1 MSNYNLTEIFP
12 EIDESILGYVYVE
25 TNGNLEKSINLLL
38 QMIKNS
44 KNNVDNE
51 PTIVTIDTNHIKNKE
66 QFEEKTENNNQQT
79 IIDNNLSAAQTLSDE
94 ILAKTI
100 QDMIMFDYINNDN
113 SSDDQ
118 NRGKKKIIKNK
129 ENFMKKFGKK
139 FKNIFSK
146 FTCNSCACT
155 SAENI
160 QHDEYKLL
168 DMDENLDNNPQIESI
183 YDDFPEENDKKKS
196 YTSINLDQKEKNEDV
211 CSETTS
217 DLLIFENEEEN
228 KDNQSRPLSPSQILI
243 FDQEEDIIS
252 HSVELSEIK
261 I

>member
-38 QMIKNS
+38 QMIQDS
-44 KNNVDNE
+44 KNNVSNE
-51 PTIVTIDTNHIKNKE
+51 PTIVTNHIKNKE
-66 QFEEKTENNNQQT
+66 QFEEKTENNNDLFT
-79 IIDNNLSAAQTLSDE
+79 AQTLSDE

-118 NRGKKKIIKNK
+118 NREKTKSKKKIIKNK
-129 ENFMKKFGKK
+129 KNFMKKFGKK
-139 FKNIFSK
+139 FKDIFSK
-146 FTCNSCACT
+146 FTCNSCT

-168 DMDENLDNNPQIESI
+168 DMDKNLDNNVQIESI
-183 YDDFPEENDKKKS
+183 YDDFPEDNDKKKKL
-196 YTSINLDQKEKNEDV
+196 YIN
-211 CSETTS
+211 
-217 DLLIFENEEEN
+217 
-228 KDNQSRPLSPSQILI
+228 
-243 FDQEEDIIS
+243 
-252 HSVELSEIK
+252 
-261 I
+261 

>member
-44 KNNVDNE
+44 KNNVSNQ
-51 PTIVTIDTNHIKNKE
+51 PTIVTIDTNNIINKE
-66 QFEEKTENNNQQT
+66 QFEEKTEN
-79 IIDNNLSAAQTLSDE
+79 NNLSAAQTLSDE

-118 NRGKKKIIKNK
+118 NREKTKSKKKIIKNK
-129 ENFMKKFGKK
+129 KNFMKKFGKK
-139 FKNIFSK
+139 FKDIFSK

-183 YDDFPEENDKKKS
+183 YDDPQIESIYDDFPEDNDKKKS
-196 YTSINLDQKEKNEDV
+196 YTSINLEQKEK
-211 CSETTS
+211 
-217 DLLIFENEEEN
+217 
-228 KDNQSRPLSPSQILI
+228 
-243 FDQEEDIIS
+243 
-252 HSVELSEIK
+252 EIRY
-261 I
+261 

>member
-38 QMIKNS
+38 QMIQDS
-44 KNNVDNE
+44 KNNVSNE
-51 PTIVTIDTNHIKNKE
+51 PTIVTNHIKNKE
-66 QFEEKTENNNQQT
+66 QFEEKTENNNDLFT
-79 IIDNNLSAAQTLSDE
+79 AQTLSDE

-118 NRGKKKIIKNK
+118 NREKKKSKKKIIKNK
-129 ENFMKKFGKK
+129 KNFMKKFGKK
-139 FKNIFSK
+139 FKDIFSK
-146 FTCNSCACT
+146 FTCSACACA

-160 QHDEYKLL
+160 QRDKYKLL
-168 DMDENLDNNPQIESI
+168 DMDENLDDNVKIESI
-183 YDDFPEENDKKKS
+183 YDDFPENDDKETS
-196 YTSINLDQKEKNEDV
+196 CTSINLEQKKKNEDIR
-211 CSETTS
+211 SES
-217 DLLIFENEEEN
+217 PSVLLIFENEEEN

-243 FDQEEDIIS
+243 FDPEEENIS
-252 HSVELSEIK
+252 RSVELSEIK

>member
-44 KNNVDNE
+44 KNNVSNQ
-51 PTIVTIDTNHIKNKE
+51 PTIVTIDTNNIINKE
-66 QFEEKTENNNQQT
+66 QFEEKTEN
-79 IIDNNLSAAQTLSDE
+79 NNLSAAQTLSDE

-118 NRGKKKIIKNK
+118 NREKTKSKKKIIKNK
-129 ENFMKKFGKK
+129 KNFMKKFGKK
-139 FKNIFSK
+139 FKDIFSK
-146 FTCNSCACT
+146 FTCNSCT

-183 YDDFPEENDKKKS
+183 YDDPQIESIYDDFPEDNDKKKS
-196 YTSINLDQKEKNEDV
+196 YTSINLEQKEK
-211 CSETTS
+211 
-217 DLLIFENEEEN
+217 
-228 KDNQSRPLSPSQILI
+228 
-243 FDQEEDIIS
+243 
-252 HSVELSEIK
+252 EIRY
-261 I
+261 

>member
-44 KNNVDNE
+44 KNNVSNQ
-51 PTIVTIDTNHIKNKE
+51 PTIVTIDTNNIINKE
-66 QFEEKTENNNQQT
+66 QFEEKTEN
-79 IIDNNLSAAQTLSDE
+79 NNLSAAQTLSDE

-113 SSDDQ
+113 SSEDQ
-118 NRGKKKIIKNK
+118 NREKTKLKKKIIKNK

-139 FKNIFSK
+139 FKDIFSK
-146 FTCNSCACT
+146 FTCSSCACACA

-160 QHDEYKLL
+160 QRDKYKLL
-168 DMDENLDNNPQIESI
+168 DMDENLDDNVKIESV
-183 YDDFPEENDKKKS
+183 YDDFPENDDKKTS
-196 YTSINLDQKEKNEDV
+196 CTSINLEQKKKNEDIR
-211 CSETTS
+211 SESPS

-243 FDQEEDIIS
+243 FDPEEENFS
-252 HSVELSEIK
+252 RSVELSEIK